1 MLGILI
7 HRRLL
12 VLTLIKSTGKNQCIN
27 VKKKLPPLPNY
38 FQLKL
43 NLSCKTRFL
52 WLNINVK
59 DPYVYFGICSRRP
72 FWTLESLYS
81 GCGPWRKLW
90 PTLPPVMPNLRPTS
104 KKKSIGYSLKVL
116 NDIDI
121 YKIYWL
127 KIFETATQII
137 LVLVT

>member
-27 VKKKLPPLPNY
+27 VKKKLSPLPNY

-52 WLNINVK
+52 RLNINVK

-72 FWTLESLYS
+72 F
-81 GCGPWRKLW
+81 
-90 PTLPPVMPNLRPTS
+90 
-104 KKKSIGYSLKVL
+104 
-116 NDIDI
+116 
-121 YKIYWL
+121 
-127 KIFETATQII
+127 
-137 LVLVT
+137 